1 MCALFCTAF
10 SWLAF
15 FLLLSAC
22 VFSNAFLAC
31 SQWGFSLV
39 AGLDGSYCCD
49 LWKKYDWMITIIKY
63 AYSFSRKKFWVLLKN
78 IIGWGL
84 YDFFMDRWYIQYS
97 HPLYTRWIPFNMA
110 ASQYSILS
118 NLFSSDRDSKLFN
131 QDIII
136 KSKTLPSGC
145 LHSLI
150 RLRLLPRG
158 RHFFLSQ
165 MIQRTRSDNDVI
177 DTLISDW
184 SKTKTGKTSKRC
196 GGLGKH
202 RIVWYWI

>member
-1 MCALFCTAF
+1 MI
-10 SWLAF
+10 
-15 FLLLSAC
+15 SAWTDGIFNIHIHC
-22 VFSNAFLAC
+22 IHA
-31 SQWGFSLV
+31 GFHSTWRPV
-39 AGLDGSYCCD
+39 SFQSYP
-49 LWKKYDWMITIIKY
+49 I
-63 AYSFSRKKFWVLLKN
+63 F
-78 IIGWGL
+78 
-84 YDFFMDRWYIQYS
+84 
-97 HPLYTRWIPFNMA
+97 
-110 ASQYSILS
+110 
-118 NLFSSDRDSKLFN
+118 FSSDRDSKLFN

-158 RHFFLSQ
+158 RHFFLSP
-165 MIQRTRSDNDVI
+165 MIKRTRSDNDVI

-202 RIVWYWI
+202 RIV